1 MADGTYD
8 AALQRTTAAH
18 YRERLGQR
26 STVCQTHGEHRP
38 TLTASLPPLHADRS
52 FARLLLP
59 RASSRLPLPPP
70 PLTTHHPPPTTH
82 HSRRL
87 TTHDSRLTTH
97 DSRRTT
103 HHPRLKTHH
112 SRLTTHHSPLTARR
126 ARLHS
131 SSLLIVQQV
140 AVDLVDETTT
150 SELGRVMSIT
160 TKQFTT
166 DKHHAASAS
175 RQHWCMWIEQQVA
188 PDVQHTRQVAGKFM
202 TSSSSSAAAGEK
214 AARSTCE
221 PTSSHTALRATGRAR
236 QPPSRTLAKLSL

>member
-1 MADGTYD
+1 MQP
-8 AALQRTTAAH
+8 LAH
-18 YRERLGQR
+18 
-26 STVCQTHGEHRP
+26 S
-38 TLTASLPPLHADRS
+38 
-52 FARLLLP
+52 
-59 RASSRLPLPPP
+59 
-70 PLTTHHPPPTTH
+70 
-82 HSRRL
+82 RL

-97 DSRRTT
+97 D
-103 HHPRLKTHH
+103 
-112 SRLTTHHSPLTARR
+112 SPLTARR

-175 RQHWCMWIEQQVA
+175 RQHWCMWIERQVA
-188 PDVQHTRQVAGKFM
+188 PDVQHTKQVAGKLT
-202 TSSSSSAAAGEK
+202 TSSCSSAAAGEK

-221 PTSSHTALRATGRAR
+221 PTSSHSALRATGRAR
-236 QPPSRTLAKLSL
+236 QPPSRTRAKLNLCALARNLIYLSISISRSAASKSYDPRFARGSWIRELADI